1 MVMST
6 CRESTTLQTA
16 KYVKKAVGFAIC
28 FLVAFLLSCYGMP
41 LYSLT
46 TWLVD
51 HSHQLFSRYQ
61 ADIYEPDSDPVT
73 FLSLI
78 IVVGVYA
85 LVFLLADKNRAQKV
99 KTLTGYGT
107 YHCSLRLR
115 E

>member
-1 MVMST
+1 M
-6 CRESTTLQTA
+6 QTA
-16 KYVKKAVGFAIC
+16 KYVKKAAGLAIC

-46 TWLVD
+46 TWIVD

-78 IVVGVYA
+78 VVVGLYA
-85 LVFLLADKNRAQKV
+85 LVFYWLI
-99 KTLTGYGT
+99 KTVLKK
-107 YHCSLRLR
+107 LKR
-115 E
+115 